1 MEFTL
6 NGQRRKYTGNQDR
19 TLLEYLREDARI
31 ISAKDGCSAQGS
43 CGCCMIQQN
52 DKAMLSCMLPMKK
65 VSGTKITTTDGL
77 EYQLQRAFAEAFSGK
92 GGIQCGFCIP
102 GFVMSA
108 KVLLEKNPTPTR
120 EEITRAVN
128 RNLCRCTGYVKI
140 LDAVEHV
147 AESLHKGVD
156 VVAALGSGKVGT
168 RLVKYDSKDTVLG
181 FRPFVAD
188 MVVPDMLHGAL
199 RFSDHPRA
207 EVVSINTTIAE
218 GVEGVKRI
226 FTAKDIPGERNIGL
240 IVNDWP
246 LMVAVGETTRYIGD
260 VLAGVVAETEAIARD
275 AAAKIE
281 IEYRVL
287 EPVCDPFQAMEENCP
302 QIHDSGNLL
311 SVCEVERG
319 GNIEDALS
327 ASDFVVKRQ
336 FQTQR
341 IEHAFMEP
349 ECCLAQP
356 SKSEMVVVWTQGQG
370 AYEDRKQIARILGMA
385 ESQVR
390 VIQVQNGG
398 GFGGKEDLSVQGH
411 AALFSHLLKVPV
423 RVALTRDESIVMH
436 PKRHPIHM
444 DYSLG
449 CSKDGKLTAIKAEI
463 VGDTGAYASV
473 GMKVL
478 ERAVGHATGAYTVP
492 VAKVRG
498 RTVYTNNIPCGAMRG
513 FGANQATFAME
524 SCVDELCEMGG
535 FDRWQF
541 RMDNAID
548 NGDRTSTGQIIEG
561 GAGVKATL
569 EAVKEAFYKAPYAG
583 LACGIKNTGI
593 GNGMPDAAQVKLQ
606 VLAPNKIIIHHGWTE
621 MGQGVHTMAI
631 QVFCQETGLTPDIV
645 EVTVDTSA
653 ETHCGM
659 TTASRG
665 TSLVGNALIDACR
678 KFNEAREGKS
688 LKDLVGTSF
697 RGEWV
702 CDWTIKPGKE
712 NGREPVTHYS
722 YSYATQ
728 LVVLDEK
735 GKIDKVVAAHDAGRI
750 MNPTLFEGQIEG
762 SVHMGL
768 GYALTED
775 LPMEGGRLK
784 STLLSKCGVLRARN
798 TPKIEVIGVEAP
810 DPHGPYGAKGVGEI
824 GLVPTAGAVANA
836 LYQFDKVRRTSLP
849 IKAKVL

>member
-1 MEFTL
+1 MQFTL
-6 NGQRRKYTGNQDR
+6 NGLDTEYSGDENK
-19 TLLEYLREDARI
+19 TLMEYLRLEAGI
-31 ISAKDGCSAQGS
+31 ITPKDGCSSQGS
-43 CGCCMIQQN
+43 CGCCMVQQN
-52 DKAMLSCMLPMKK
+52 DRAVLSCLTPMKK
-65 VSGTKITTTDGL
+65 VAGSCITTTDGL
-77 EYQLQRAFAEAFSGK
+77 GDKLQTAFSEAFAGK

-108 KVLLEKNPTPTR
+108 RVLLEKNPTPTR
-120 EEITRAVN
+120 DEITKAIN

-140 LDAVEHV
+140 VDAVEHLAQSL
-147 AESLHKGVD
+147 AEGREIK
-156 VVAALGSGKVGT
+156 AQQGSGKIGT

-181 FRPFVAD
+181 TRPFVAD
-188 MVVPDMLHGAL
+188 MTAPGLLHGAL
-199 RFSDHPRA
+199 KFSDHPRA
-207 EVVSINTTIAE
+207 EILSIDSSEALSMPGVVR
-218 GVEGVKRI
+218 V
-226 FTAKDIPGERNIGL
+226 FTAEDVPGERHIGL

-246 LMVAVGETTRYIGD
+246 LMAARGETTRYIGD
-260 VLAGVVAETEAIARD
+260 VLAGVVAETEAIARE
-275 AAAKIE
+275 AVSKIKVD
-281 IEYRVL
+281 YRVL
-287 EPVCDPFQAMEENCP
+287 DPVTDPFQALEEGSP
-302 QIHDSGNLL
+302 QVHESGNLL
-311 SVCEVERG
+311 SVCEVDRG
-319 GNIEDALS
+319 DDIDQALA
-327 ASDFVVKRQ
+327 ASHYVVNRV

-356 SKSEMVVVWTQGQG
+356 GQNEAVVVWTQGQG

-390 VIQVQNGG
+390 VVQVQNGG
-398 GFGGKEDLSVQGH
+398 GFGGKEDLTVQGH
-411 AALFSHLLKVPV
+411 AALFAHHLQAPV
-423 RVALTRDESIVMH
+423 RVALTREESIIMH
-436 PKRHPIHM
+436 PKRHPIHL
-444 DYSLG
+444 DYALG
-449 CSKDGKLTAIKAEI
+449 CNKDGKLTAIKAEI

-492 VAKVRG
+492 SAKVRG

-513 FGANQATFAME
+513 FGANQATYAME
-524 SCVDELCEMGG
+524 VCVDELCEMGG

-548 NGDRTSTGQIIEG
+548 NGDRTSTGQIIKG

-569 EAVKEAFYKAPYAG
+569 LAVKDQFYKAAYAG

-593 GNGMPDAAQVKLQ
+593 GNGMPDAAEVKIE
-606 VLAPNKIIIHHGWTE
+606 VAAPDRIILHHGWTE
-621 MGQGVHTMAI
+621 MGQGVHTMAM
-631 QVFCQETGLTPDIV
+631 QVFCEETGISPELV
-645 EVTVDTSA
+645 EVQVDTTA
-653 ETHCGM
+653 ETFCGM

-665 TSLVGNALIDACR
+665 TSLVGNAMIDAC
-678 KFNEAREGKS
+678 KKMNQDLANQPLAELTGK
-688 LKDLVGTSF
+688 TY
-697 RGEWV
+697 RGEWS
-702 CDWTIKPGKE
+702 CDWTLKPGTE

-728 LVVLDEK
+728 LVVLNDK
-735 GKIDKVVAAHDAGRI
+735 GKIEKVVAAHDAGRI

-775 LPMEGGRLK
+775 LPMEDGRLK
-784 STLLSKCGVLRARN
+784 SQLLSKCGVLRARN
-798 TPKIEVIGVEAP
+798 TPPIEVIGVETP

-836 LYQFDKVRRTSLP
+836 LYQFDKVRRTTLP
-849 IKAKVL
+849 MKVKVL